1 MENKELIFDSNIDKL
16 IKSSYLTREAPTE
29 EPYRQY
35 WFMKKARELTEEKSR
50 ELNRRLT
57 FCVNTFGCQMNARD
71 SEKLVGVLDV
81 LAMWKLLTKMQ
92 ILLFTIPVQYGK
104 NANLRVYGR
113 LGYLHSLKKKNP
125 HMMIGLCGCMMQEPV
140 RWWKS

>member
-16 IKSSYLTREAPTE
+16 IESADLTREAPTE

-57 FCVNTFGCQMNARD
+57 FLCQ
-71 SEKLVGVLDV
+71 
-81 LAMWKLLTKMQ
+81 
-92 ILLFTIPVQYGK
+92 Y
-104 NANLRVYGR
+104 LRLSDECKR
-113 LGYLHSLKKKNP
+113 F
-125 HMMIGLCGCMMQEPV
+125 
-140 RWWKS
+140 